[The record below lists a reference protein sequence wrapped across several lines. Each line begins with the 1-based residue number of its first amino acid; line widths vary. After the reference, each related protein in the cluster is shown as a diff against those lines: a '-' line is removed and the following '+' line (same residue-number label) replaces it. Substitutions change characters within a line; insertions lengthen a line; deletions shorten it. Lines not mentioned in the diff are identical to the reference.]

1 MNEKALKLLDAACEA
16 YDLYA
21 VAKDSKT
28 FCNLSVQHVCGRM
41 GYDKMKG
48 MVANQMVDFLKRS
61 DEWQPIDM
69 SVAQGLANQGCIV
82 IAGKQEDPHG
92 HVVIIRPGLEEIS
105 GKWGRKAPKVAQVGG
120 TSYIGKT
127 LAWAFKE
134 MPEMWVLEGG

>member
-1 MNEKALKLLDAACEA
+1 MNEKALKLLDAALEA
-16 YDLYA
+16 YDLYH
-21 VAKDSKT
+21 VAKDGKT
-28 FCNLSVQHVCGRM
+28 FCNMSVNHICGRM

-61 DEWQPIDM
+61 EEWTQITM
-69 SVAQGLANQGCIV
+69 SAAQDLANQGCIV

-92 HVVIIRPGLEEIS
+92 HVVVIRPGLEEYS
-105 GKWGRKAPKVAQVGG
+105 GKWQLKAPKIAQVGG

-134 MPEMWVLEGG
+134 LPDIWVLEGG